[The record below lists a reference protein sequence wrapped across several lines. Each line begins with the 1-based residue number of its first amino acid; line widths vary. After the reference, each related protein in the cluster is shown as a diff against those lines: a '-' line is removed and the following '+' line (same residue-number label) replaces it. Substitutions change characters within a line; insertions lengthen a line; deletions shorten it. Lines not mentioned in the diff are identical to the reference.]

1 MQVAHLM
8 IQVGPQDSI
17 RIKTILLTTTHPN
30 TLQTPDKVSS
40 AIGIIVQCFPNI
52 QKATVKLSSDAGSGE
67 GQTSLIADGVAVKLA
82 RAFALLERQLP
93 EEEGLVVKGL
103 ERQPV
108 LAERWRDVKRRWWDR
123 KVAYGRKVLG

>member
-1 MQVAHLM
+1 M
-8 IQVGPQDSI
+8 
-17 RIKTILLTTTHPN
+17 
-30 TLQTPDKVSS
+30 
-40 AIGIIVQCFPNI
+40 
-52 QKATVKLSSDAGSGE
+52 
-67 GQTSLIADGVAVKLA
+67 AVKLA